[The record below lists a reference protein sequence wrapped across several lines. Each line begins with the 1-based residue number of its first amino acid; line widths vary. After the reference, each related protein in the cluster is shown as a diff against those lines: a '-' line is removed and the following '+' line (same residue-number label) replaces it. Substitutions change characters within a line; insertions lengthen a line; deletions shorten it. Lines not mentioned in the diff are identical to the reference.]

1 MAGSTK
7 WSHFK
12 SNGSMLDLFLLLAM
26 SFAVLF
32 MLAFI
37 LIKPVD
43 PKQQDVELEEHLLIK
58 LEWDDEMPN
67 DLDLWIMNPLGE
79 IISYRSKDKGGM
91 VLERD
96 DLGDGNDWVLVDGV
110 RKVIKDNTE
119 VARLKRLVDG
129 VYYVSVHYYSSRFCD
144 ALKDCDV
151 QDFQVTVY
159 DGQAHKRL
167 GIFMRS
173 VVVHGETPVIE
184 IEVVDG
190 KIVAYRPSSM
200 MFALRNR

>member
-32 MLAFI
+32 VIAFI

-43 PKQQDVELEEHLLIK
+43 PKKKDIELEEHMLVK
-58 LEWDDEMPN
+58 LEWDDN
-67 DLDLWIMNPLGE
+67 TNIDLDLWLMSPDGTIV
-79 IISYRSKDKGGM
+79 SFRSKDKGGM

-96 DLGDGNDWVLVDGV
+96 DLGTGNDWIPVDGEMKIV
-110 RKVIKDNTE
+110 PDNTE

-129 VYYVSVHYYSSRFCD
+129 TYYISVHYYSNRQAGRPEAEPFT
-144 ALKDCDV
+144 
-151 QDFQVTVY
+151 VTIY
-159 DGQAHKRL
+159 DGQKHKRL
-167 GIFMRS
+167 TIFT
-173 VVVHGETPVIE
+173 GTAYLFAETPVMEITVKNGRIE
-184 IEVVDG
+184 S
-190 KIVAYRPSSM
+190 YRKSDTF
-200 MFALRNR
+200 FAGVKQRI